1 MVWNGH
7 LNEAFQHLFYGICFI
22 YKNMLGSFEEY
33 GFLSLKG
40 KPYEAVLP
48 SKTRLVLGGKFWSS
62 AQSPESWLNQG
73 SNMANIIYF
82 FLNAKQFLMCPRQ
95 HQCLSWGVKLTN
107 IFSLCGKASC
117 SSVSKEIFKV
127 LLLMQFLFSYYYD
140 VFFSK

>member
-48 SKTRLVLGGKFWSS
+48 SQTRLVLGEKF
-62 AQSPESWLNQG
+62 
-73 SNMANIIYF
+73 
-82 FLNAKQFLMCPRQ
+82 
-95 HQCLSWGVKLTN
+95 
-107 IFSLCGKASC
+107 
-117 SSVSKEIFKV
+117 
-127 LLLMQFLFSYYYD
+127 
-140 VFFSK
+140 